1 MNAVLPKIIRILYYI
16 LNLSAQERDQNNEM
30 KKFTIIECLFR

>member
-1 MNAVLPKIIRILYYI
+1 MNAVLAKIVRLLYYI

-30 KKFTIIECLFR
+30 NKFTIIECSFR